1 MNLLILNGSPNRDQG
16 NTYKFLQP
24 FAAEAEKAGAVVET
38 HFVADLDVKPCRGCY
53 ACWKARGDC
62 VIEDDMRWLLPKIG
76 AADVLV
82 LGVPL
87 YVFHM
92 PAPMKAVIDR
102 ILPLA
107 SPQIEVVDGACRHLP
122 REGGDGAMIG
132 SILLV
137 SVCGFW
143 EVEHFDVLAA
153 WTETLCRTSD
163 ARFAGKLLRPHAYAF
178 AAMPGIVPAKA
189 KVVHALRQAARELVS
204 DGQVSPEAEA
214 AVAMPLMSQAAY
226 LKAANKSW

>member
-1 MNLLILNGSPNRDQG
+1 MNLLVLNGSPNRDQG
-16 NTYKFLQP
+16 NTHKFLQP
-24 FAAEAEKAGAVVET
+24 FVAEAQKLGAEVET
-38 HFVADLDVKPCRGCY
+38 HYVADLNVQPCRGCY
-53 ACWKARGDC
+53 TCWKTRGDC

-107 SPQIEVVDGACRHLP
+107 SPQIEVVDGQCRHLA
-122 REGGDGAMIG
+122 REGCEGAMIG

-163 ARFAGKLLRPHAYAF
+163 ARFAGKLLRPHAYAY
-178 AAMPGIVPAKA
+178 AAMPGIVPAKS
-189 KVVHALRQAARELVS
+189 KVVHALRQAARELIQEGRVS
-204 DGQVSPEAEA
+204 ADSEA
-214 AVAMPLMSQAAY
+214 AVATPLMSQEAY